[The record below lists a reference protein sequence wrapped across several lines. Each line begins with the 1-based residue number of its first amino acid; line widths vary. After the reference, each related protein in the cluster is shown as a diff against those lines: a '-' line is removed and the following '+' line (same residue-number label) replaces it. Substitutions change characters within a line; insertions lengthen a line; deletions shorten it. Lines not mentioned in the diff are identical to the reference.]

1 MTIPPTEPYR
11 VILLGGYAAKQ
22 CPVRTHNDFAPLVP
36 TLIWEPPAEIQADL
50 DAGRAFEDE
59 IFAGLLGIHGNA
71 ATLVDP
77 RLRKAE
83 AVGATLAAMHAG
95 APLILGGWLPDDE
108 RGGRTGRPD
117 ILVKVDGGY
126 LPADVKH
133 HKTLD
138 TAKTTTRR
146 ISPTVS

>member
-83 AVGATLAAMHAG
+83 AVGATLAAHHWFRLLFGTRIALVMGLALAVNWAWVRAG
-95 APLILGGWLPDDE
+95 LVALLPLGRLRRFLPP
-108 RGGRTGRPD
+108 T
-117 ILVKVDGGY
+117 KA
-126 LPADVKH
+126 LP
-133 HKTLD
+133 
-138 TAKTTTRR
+138 
-146 ISPTVS
+146 